1 MTVTKKPVFLF
12 TVFFLGATLS
22 LTAQPAGNAAASEE
36 VRRYVPHIVCGRSPL
51 QQVLAN
57 GKAPLVFPISK
68 KLNVEPLS
76 EVRTPLADFFQH
88 PASLRIRRTSPETER
103 DERS

>member
-1 MTVTKKPVFLF
+1 MLKK
-12 TVFFLGATLS
+12 ATFS
-22 LTAQPAGNAAASEE
+22 PAQPRRAETRRSAGKAAASEE

-57 GKAPLVFPISK
+57 GKAPLMLPVSE

-76 EVRTPLADFFQH
+76 EARTPLADFFSILLACVFEGH
-88 PASLRIRRTSPETER
+88 VPRLHETNIRESSR
-103 DERS
+103 

>member
-1 MTVTKKPVFLF
+1 MLKK
-12 TVFFLGATLS
+12 ATFS
-22 LTAQPAGNAAASEE
+22 PAQPRRAETRRPAGKAAASEE

-57 GKAPLVFPISK
+57 GKAPLVFPISE

-76 EVRTPLADFFQH
+76 EARTPLADFF
-88 PASLRIRRTSPETER
+88 SILLER
-103 DERS
+103 AFWKVAFGRAVGQFAVS